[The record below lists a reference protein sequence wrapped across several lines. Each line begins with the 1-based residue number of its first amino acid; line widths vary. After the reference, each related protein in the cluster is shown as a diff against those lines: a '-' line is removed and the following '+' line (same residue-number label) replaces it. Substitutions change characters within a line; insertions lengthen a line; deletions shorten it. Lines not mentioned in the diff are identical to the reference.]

1 MVKCSTLEELIREA
15 RLLFEVAEESKV
27 FIQRF
32 DELWMEKVDVE
43 SLNEVN
49 DRDKLFLVCT
59 WSITKLAVLAIFSPQ
74 NGKKIFSFYRFMI
87 MCEKQGKTC
96 KIWYHGP
103 CVKIS
108 KAKSKKI
115 KKICLFQLQVI

>member
-1 MVKCSTLEELIREA
+1 MKCSTLEELIKEA

-59 WSITKLAVLAIFSPQ
+59 EQAPD
-74 NGKKIFSFYRFMI
+74 
-87 MCEKQGKTC
+87 
-96 KIWYHGP
+96 
-103 CVKIS
+103 
-108 KAKSKKI
+108 
-115 KKICLFQLQVI
+115 

>member
-1 MVKCSTLEELIREA
+1 MKSSDSRTN
-15 RLLFEVAEESKV
+15 SKYKSPYGCRTNSHCEV

-59 WSITKLAVLAIFSPQ
+59 EHINSNVEKEVCYSFKTYLPVFFFGTLKFYFSS
-74 NGKKIFSFYRFMI
+74 GRRK
-87 MCEKQGKTC
+87 
-96 KIWYHGP
+96 
-103 CVKIS
+103 
-108 KAKSKKI
+108 
-115 KKICLFQLQVI
+115 

>member
-1 MVKCSTLEELIREA
+1 MKCSTLEELIREA
-15 RLLFEVAEESKV
+15 RLLFEVAEELKV

-59 WSITKLAVLAIFSPQ
+59 EHINSNV
-74 NGKKIFSFYRFMI
+74 
-87 MCEKQGKTC
+87 EKDYFVFVT
-96 KIWYHGP
+96 
-103 CVKIS
+103 
-108 KAKSKKI
+108 
-115 KKICLFQLQVI
+115 

>member
-15 RLLFEVAEESKV
+15 RLLFEVVEESKV

-59 WSITKLAVLAIFSPQ
+59 EHINSNVEKEVCYSFKTYLPVFFLALL
-74 NGKKIFSFYRFMI
+74 SF
-87 MCEKQGKTC
+87 
-96 KIWYHGP
+96 
-103 CVKIS
+103 IS
-108 KAKSKKI
+108 ALVEGNKD
-115 KKICLFQLQVI
+115 FNF

>member
-27 FIQRF
+27 
-32 DELWMEKVDVE
+32 DVE

-59 WSITKLAVLAIFSPQ
+59 EHINSNVEKEVCYSFKTYLPVFFLALL
-74 NGKKIFSFYRFMI
+74 SF
-87 MCEKQGKTC
+87 
-96 KIWYHGP
+96 
-103 CVKIS
+103 IS
-108 KAKSKKI
+108 ALVEGNKD
-115 KKICLFQLQVI
+115 FNF

>member
-43 SLNEVN
+43 ALNEVN

-59 WSITKLAVLAIFSPQ
+59 EQTQTWKRRYVTLLKPTFLFFFCS
-74 NGKKIFSFYRFMI
+74 GRKK
-87 MCEKQGKTC
+87 
-96 KIWYHGP
+96 
-103 CVKIS
+103 
-108 KAKSKKI
+108 
-115 KKICLFQLQVI
+115 